1 LPEVSVSDSLPARDE
16 KRRDMQPTISI
27 IIATYKRPHL
37 IVRALDSVA
46 AQSLS
51 PYEIIVVD
59 DASGDDTGEIVS
71 AWSRRNGIPVL
82 FIQQQENLGVG
93 AARNAALKQATGI
106 LIGFL
111 DSDDAYL
118 PHALETLSAP
128 FLVHQETVLS
138 FADAM
143 QYWDDGRPPIPMM
156 RRCLD
161 SDRDTAPLV
170 SAHPGWR
177 RMNDPQSLLL
187 TTSMIPTCA
196 ALFRRA
202 VTVTVGMMPEY
213 RYGEDWIFW
222 LKLAAQG
229 DFLCQFVD
237 VAQIYRQ
244 GDNQTGQEH
253 DARNARLS
261 LNAMLGL
268 LDGHFGVELSKTNH
282 QRLKQAIVEKAGHMR
297 YHGSKRGL
305 ARYWRLL
312 GSAEA
317 TATGGRW
324 KHLLNDPK
332 SILRAM
338 FSRV

>member
-1 LPEVSVSDSLPARDE
+1 
-16 KRRDMQPTISI
+16 MQPTISI

-51 PYEIIVVD
+51 AHEIIVVD
-59 DASGDDTGEIVS
+59 DASGDNTGEVVS
-71 AWSRRNGIPVL
+71 AWSKRNGIPVV
-82 FIQQQENLGVG
+82 FIQQQENRGVG
-93 AARNAALKQATGI
+93 VARNAALKQATGI

-128 FLVHQETVLS
+128 FLIHEQTVLS

-143 QYWDDGRPPIPMM
+143 QYWDDGRPAIPMM
-156 RRCLD
+156 SRCLD
-161 SDRDTAPLV
+161 SVHDTAPLV
-170 SAHPGWR
+170 TTHPGWR
-177 RMNDPQSLLL
+177 RMIDPQSVLL

-202 VTVTVGMMPEY
+202 ASEKVGMMPEY
-213 RYGEDWIFW
+213 RHGEDWIFW
-222 LKLAAQG
+222 LKLTSQG
-229 DFLCQFVD
+229 DFLGQFID

-244 GDNQTGQEH
+244 GDNQTGEQH
-253 DARNARLS
+253 DARNAQLS

-268 LDGHFGVELSKTNH
+268 LDGRFGVELRATNQ
-282 QRLKQAIVEKAGHMR
+282 QRLKQAIVEKAAHMR
-297 YHGSKRGL
+297 YHGSKTGL

-324 KHLLNDPK
+324 RHLLSDPK
-332 SILRAM
+332 SIARAL